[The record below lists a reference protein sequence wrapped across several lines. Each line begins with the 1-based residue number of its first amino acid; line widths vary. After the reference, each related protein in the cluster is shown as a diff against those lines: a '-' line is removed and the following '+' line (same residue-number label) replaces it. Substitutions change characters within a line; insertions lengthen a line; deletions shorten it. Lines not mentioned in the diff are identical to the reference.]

1 MRAGAHFFVAVL
13 RMSLRNR
20 QGLFWILFFP
30 VLFMLAAS
38 LFSARSDFAAGD
50 SGGVT
55 YLEFALPGLIGVMIM
70 NASLAAIGMGLTNWR
85 DKGIL
90 KRLRATPLTPAALL
104 GGLVANQV
112 LTGVVSVA
120 LMLLL
125 AVSAFGARVHLNL
138 GPLTALVLAGLVVF
152 LALGFLLSGLARRP
166 ESVPPLINLI
176 ALPMMLL
183 AGVFFPMDGLPDW
196 VQVAAG
202 ALPLTFLVHGL
213 RDVMSAGAG
222 WSEIAGEL
230 AGLGVW
236 ATATVVAAT
245 RTFRWDGA

>member
-1 MRAGAHFFVAVL
+1 MRAGVRLFAAVL

-20 QGLFWILFFP
+20 QGLFWTLFFP

-38 LFSARSDFAAGD
+38 LFSARPAFAEEGS
-50 SGGVT
+50 SGAT
-55 YLEFALPGLIGVMIM
+55 YLEFALSGLIGVTIM
-70 NASLAAIGMGLTNWR
+70 NASLAAIGMGLTTWR
-85 DKGIL
+85 EKGIL

-112 LTGVVSVA
+112 LIGAVSVA

-125 AVSAFGARVHLNL
+125 AVAAFGARVHLDL

-152 LALGFLLSGLARRP
+152 LALGFFLSGLARRP
-166 ESVPPLINLI
+166 ESVPPLVNLI

-183 AGVFFPMDGLPDW
+183 SGVFFPMESLPHW
-196 VQVAAG
+196 VQAAAG
-202 ALPLTFLVHGL
+202 ILPLTFLVDGL

-222 WSEIAGEL
+222 WPDIARHL
-230 AGLGVW
+230 AGLGAW
-236 ATATVVAAT
+236 AAATVVAAI
-245 RTFRWDGA
+245 RTFRWDGG